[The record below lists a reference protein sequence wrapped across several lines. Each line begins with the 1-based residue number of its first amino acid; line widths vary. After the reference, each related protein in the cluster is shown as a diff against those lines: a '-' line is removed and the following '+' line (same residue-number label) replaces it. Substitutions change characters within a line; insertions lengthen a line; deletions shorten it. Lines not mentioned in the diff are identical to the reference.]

1 MKTKLLIEM
10 PKEMKEQL
18 KRLATKNEMKMGTY
32 IRQLILKEVKK
43 LSTD

>member
-10 PKEMKEQL
+10 PKELKEQL
-18 KRLATKNEMKMGTY
+18 KKLAIKNEMKMGTY